1 MKRAV
6 IASPRSGRLAQ
17 LVRAPALQAGGRGIE
32 ALTAHHLFSELRLDG
47 LYNSAHTQRMK
58 RQDGYL
64 TKESGAWLGH
74 YSRWIT
80 DYSTGQRKR
89 QQRAFKIGPVSTL
102 TKTRARDKLRE
113 RIVSELGITA
123 DSRVTLG
130 WFTEQRWIPL
140 HEGRWRDSTKAV
152 NAELLKFVVDRFGK
166 TPIEDMDPVQM
177 SKWLAAHPAENRWRR
192 ILQSNSGQRDRYP
205 EPPAPYI

>member
-1 MKRAV
+1 MYCLTGEGRVQYSQHKFCRRFSRAAAGMKRAV

-47 LYNSAHTQRMK
+47 LYNSAHNQRMK

-64 TKESGAWLGH
+64 PKESGAWLGH

-130 WFTEQRWIPL
+130 SVSYTHLRA
-140 HEGRWRDSTKAV
+140 HETR
-152 NAELLKFVVDRFGK
+152 
-166 TPIEDMDPVQM
+166 
-177 SKWLAAHPAENRWRR
+177 
-192 ILQSNSGQRDRYP
+192 
-205 EPPAPYI
+205 